1 MDFQAK
7 GMDNDSAMVY
17 GFLDEQTNVFYAF

>member
-7 GMDNDSAMVY
+7 GADNESALMY
-17 GFLDEQTNVFYAF
+17 GFLDEQTNVFYVV